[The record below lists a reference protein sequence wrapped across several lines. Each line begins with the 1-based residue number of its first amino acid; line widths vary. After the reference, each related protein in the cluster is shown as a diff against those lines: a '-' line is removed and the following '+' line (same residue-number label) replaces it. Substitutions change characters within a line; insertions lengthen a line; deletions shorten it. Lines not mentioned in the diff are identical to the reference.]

1 MIKFFKVG
9 NVRIRKEDE
18 RVSVSIEEDNVQDS
32 VDYINKHGIKEISV
46 THDMCSLDFLSE
58 CPDIEIV
65 HTGNE
70 YLRDVTGLYQLKNL
84 KSLSLNDIKPS
95 LEIDFGRIP
104 SLEVFWG
111 QLPPKAKGVGALE
124 NLKEMR
130 LWSYKPK
137 SKNLEPLSLLK
148 KLKSLE
154 LIQSNITSL
163 KGAEGLE
170 SLETLGL
177 YYLRSFSS
185 LQDIKYLSGTLKV
198 LDIENCKKI
207 GDFNPIVNLKGLEV
221 LNMRGCGEIQS
232 IKFVS
237 QLPELKMLA
246 FDGST
251 IIDGQLSP
259 CEGIEQVYFT
269 QKKHYSHKLKEYTAI
284 KKKEA
289 EILLDRQSNEK
300 LPTALWR
307 ERMEEGDDLFTEE
320 ALAASEKVLQQ
331 FVAGLKSLDTPTEQR
346 ILEKVKEV
354 VLEFNGLNE
363 DYEYFIETMEREEL
377 YDFIDEKARAAG
389 LEPDGDITE
398 EWREW

>member
-1 MIKFFKVG
+1 MIKFYKVG

-46 THDMCSLDFLSE
+46 THDMCHLDFLSE

-70 YLRDVTGLYQLKNL
+70 YLKDVSGLYQLKNL

-95 LEIDFGRIP
+95 LEIDFGRIS

-111 QLPPKAKGVGALE
+111 QLPPKAKGVGALQ

-148 KLKSLE
+148 NLKSLE

-185 LQDIKYLSGTLKV
+185 LQDIKYLSGSLKV
-198 LDIENCKKI
+198 LDIENSKKI
-207 GDFNPIVNLKGLEV
+207 GDFNPIVNLKCLEV

-232 IKFVS
+232 IQFVS
-237 QLPELKMLA
+237 QLSGLKMLA

-251 IIDGQLSP
+251 IVDGNLSP
-259 CEGIEQVYFT
+259 CEGIEHVYFN
-269 QKKHYSHKLKEYTAI
+269 QKKHYTHKLKEYTAVR
-284 KKKEA
+284 KKEA
-289 EILLDRQSNEK
+289 EILLDQHSNGK

-320 ALAASEKVLQQ
+320 ALVASEKALKQ
-331 FVAGLKSLDTPTEQR
+331 FVADLKSLDTPTEQR
-346 ILEKVKEV
+346 ILEKVEEV
-354 VLEFNGLNE
+354 VLEFNRLNE
-363 DYEYFIETMEREEL
+363 EYDYFIETMEREEL
-377 YDFIDEKARAAG
+377 YEFIDEKARAAG